1 MSIAVTGATGQ
12 LGGLVIQH
20 LLKKVPASQI
30 IAIVRNVEKAST
42 LADQGVEVRHLF
54 KRLLQVSPS
63 CSLSQVRIMIIRFL
77 SFNMQMS

>member
-42 LADQGVEVRHLF
+42 LADQGA
-54 KRLLQVSPS
+54 RLQRNPS
-63 CSLSQVRIMIIRFL
+63 
-77 SFNMQMS
+77 

>member
-1 MSIAVTGATGQ
+1 MSIAVTGATGP

-42 LADQGVEVRHLF
+42 LADQGVEVRHGDYQGLCT
-54 KRLLQVSPS
+54 RPS
-63 CSLSQVRIMIIRFL
+63 
-77 SFNMQMS
+77 